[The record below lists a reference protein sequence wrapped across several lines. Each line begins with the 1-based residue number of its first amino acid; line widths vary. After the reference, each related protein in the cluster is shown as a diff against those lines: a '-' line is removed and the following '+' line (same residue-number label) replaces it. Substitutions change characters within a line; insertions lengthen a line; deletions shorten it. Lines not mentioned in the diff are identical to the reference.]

1 MASIIWKG
9 INSSTID
16 GLIICELPPISKPK
30 MKTSIT
36 KINGRDGDIIEEQG
50 YESYVKTMSIGLAR
64 NYDIDQVMKYF
75 TGTGE
80 LILSNEPDKVYNSTI
95 FDKIDYQK
103 LINFKKATVK
113 FYTQPFKYKKD
124 ENEIEVNCSVENQKV
139 INNIGLEIA
148 KPIIELEGSGTVEL
162 SINNINILKYIFPDG
177 ETKVIVDSLKEEA
190 YYDTSYK
197 NKNMIGSFPTLN
209 PGDNTITWTGN
220 LTKIKI
226 QPKSRW
232 L

>member
-1 MASIIWKG
+1 MSYIIWNGKR
-9 INSSTID
+9 STEIY
-16 GLIICELPPISKPK
+16 GLIICELPPITKPK

-50 YESYVKTMSIGLAR
+50 YESYTKTISIGLAR
-64 NYDIDQVMKYF
+64 NYDIDKVMKYF

-113 FYTQPFKYKKD
+113 FYTQPFKYLKD
-124 ENEIEVNCSVENQKV
+124 ENEIVVNCSVENNKV
-139 INNIGLEIA
+139 IHNVGLEIA
-148 KPIIELEGSGTVEL
+148 KPIIKLEGSGTVEL
-162 SINNINILKYIFPDG
+162 SINDINILKYTFPDG
-177 ETKVIVDSLKEEA
+177 ESEVIIDSLKEEA
-190 YYDTSYK
+190 YLNSEYK
-197 NKNMIGSFPTLN
+197 NRNMNGVFPILD
-209 PGDNTITWTGN
+209 PGNNTITWTGN